1 MREVRVHPVYKGI
14 DRPALWQ
21 GLPTLYLM
29 VILGTAALVSTV
41 APIAMA
47 LGTGSILFVLL
58 KWLYTWE
65 PQFLQILQVSFVKTP
80 RTKNSKHHGGH
91 YYDP

>member
-1 MREVRVHPVYKGI
+1 MRGRRVHPVYKGI

-29 VILGTAALVSTV
+29 IILAIAALVSTLAPMV
-41 APIAMA
+41 AA
-47 LGTGSILFVLL
+47 LGTGGVLFVLL

-65 PQFLQILQVSFVKTP
+65 PQFLQILQVSLLRTP
-80 RTKNSKHHGGH
+80 PTRNRRRHGGH
-91 YYDP
+91 LYDA